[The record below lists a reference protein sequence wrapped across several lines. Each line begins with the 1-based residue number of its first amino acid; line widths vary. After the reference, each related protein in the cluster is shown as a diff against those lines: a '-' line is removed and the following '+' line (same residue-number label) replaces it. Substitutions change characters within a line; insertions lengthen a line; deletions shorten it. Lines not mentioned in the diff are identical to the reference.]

1 MANAEVY
8 DIKNALRV
16 RTVSGSNIVSNG
28 APYVAVLRAAPKVVF
43 LASAALSFFPRLLV
57 LIGFEIAGIHQPTIR
72 IAEALR
78 AFFYS
83 ITIENAC
90 FFAIMISII
99 HTTEPR
105 LSYFERYWANNPD
118 VPVCN
123 TVDRRWSNLL
133 TVIFMICALVYLVWE
148 LSQNGLSQPLP
159 GGTR

>member
-133 TVIFMICALVYLVWE
+133 TVIFLICTLADVVFWGA
-148 LSQNGLSQPLP
+148 S
-159 GGTR
+159 